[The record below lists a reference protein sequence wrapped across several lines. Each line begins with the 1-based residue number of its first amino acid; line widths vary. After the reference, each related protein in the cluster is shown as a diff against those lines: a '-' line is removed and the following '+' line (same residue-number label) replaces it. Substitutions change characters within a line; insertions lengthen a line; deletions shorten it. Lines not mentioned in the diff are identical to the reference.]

1 MKVKKVAKQA
11 KMKKAESIQPV
22 SDEEA
27 RRLARRDIEQM
38 ERELK
43 DPDAEI
49 SCTKE
54 ELDEVMSGIFGK
66 TGKAKDSEPTDPYAD
81 DDEYEEDDD
90 DGISGLVGGAIGAVV
105 GGIAGLIG
113 GIALGS
119 IINGDDNDDDADEDD
134 EDEDAGEE
142 EEEEEEK
149 ECAE

>member
-1 MKVKKVAKQA
+1 MKIKKQTKRTN
-11 KMKKAESIQPV
+11 AEKSGANQLI

-27 RRLARRDIEQM
+27 HRLAQRDIKQM

-43 DPDAEI
+43 DPEAEI
-49 SCTKE
+49 SFTKE
-54 ELDEVMSGIFGK
+54 ELDEVTSDVFGK
-66 TGKAKDSEPTDPYAD
+66 IGKAKDSEPTDPYAD
-81 DDEYEEDDD
+81 DDEDYDDD

-119 IINGDDNDDDADEDD
+119 IINRDDDYEDSK
-134 EDEDAGEE
+134 
-142 EEEEEEK
+142 EEEEEK